1 MSNHESE
8 CVTLK
13 RRGQEFVRELVAG
26 KSTEERL
33 KFWSE
38 QTARLRAWQ
47 QTRRTGA
54 TQLDPATYL
63 FQEDFGEEAELL
75 DAAKVEEK
83 DSMRH
88 SV

>member
-13 RRGQEFVRELVAG
+13 RRGQDFVRKLVAG
-26 KSTEERL
+26 KSREERL

-47 QTRRTGA
+47 QARRTGA
-54 TQLDPATYL
+54 TRLDPAAYL
-63 FQEDFGEEAELL
+63 FREDSGEEAELL

-83 DSMRH
+83 DSRSH